1 MGYDRTVKYPF
12 CNENQTIPER
22 KFSKSYWRKRK
33 KPKNSSN
40 SVPISSYRY
49 FHHTERIKEDIQKRM
64 LSDYDVVQSPASVQK
79 YVFQTDILGAS
90 EHISSSLRRE
100 LESFLR
106 RMGYECL
113 NITSNGF
120 CIEIVFPY
128 LLESDEHDKLDLI
141 MKQFIRDKLP
151 TVRMEMI
158 PNVSRENEEI
168 IKTIVKRESKG

>member
-1 MGYDRTVKYPF
+1 M
-12 CNENQTIPER
+12 
-22 KFSKSYWRKRK
+22 
-33 KPKNSSN
+33 
-40 SVPISSYRY
+40 
-49 FHHTERIKEDIQKRM
+49 
-64 LSDYDVVQSPASVQK
+64 
-79 YVFQTDILGAS
+79 
-90 EHISSSLRRE
+90 
-100 LESFLR
+100 
-106 RMGYECL
+106 

-168 IKTIVKRESKG
+168 IKTLLRGNRKGK

>member
-1 MGYDRTVKYPF
+1 
-12 CNENQTIPER
+12 
-22 KFSKSYWRKRK
+22 
-33 KPKNSSN
+33 
-40 SVPISSYRY
+40 
-49 FHHTERIKEDIQKRM
+49 
-64 LSDYDVVQSPASVQK
+64 
-79 YVFQTDILGAS
+79 
-90 EHISSSLRRE
+90 
-100 LESFLR
+100 
-106 RMGYECL
+106 MGYECL

>member
-1 MGYDRTVKYPF
+1 MRIKQSQKESSVNPIGEK
-12 CNENQTIPER
+12 E
-22 KFSKSYWRKRK
+22 KS
-33 KPKNSSN
+33 PKT
-40 SVPISSYRY
+40 VPILYRFHLIGTFIILKGLKKTSRKECSLIMMLYSHLPLSRSTY
-49 FHHTERIKEDIQKRM
+49 FRLTF
-64 LSDYDVVQSPASVQK
+64 SA
-79 YVFQTDILGAS
+79 AS
-90 EHISSSLRRE
+90 EYISSSLRRE

-141 MKQFIRDKLP
+141 MKQFIETSCLP
-151 TVRMEMI
+151 CEWKMI